1 MDEAER
7 LRYLPKLKDIPPG
20 VKESIEKP
28 FPGSRRLRCMVDG
41 VEVDPTGMFD
51 VRGRT
56 NYEKLT
62 GDAGGKRKQLSGGI
76 SYTDVEDIA

>member
-1 MDEAER
+1 MDEVER

-20 VKESIEKP
+20 VKVSIEKP

-51 VRGRT
+51 ARRRT
-56 NYEKLT
+56 NYEKMSDEIKGRGRGL
-62 GDAGGKRKQLSGGI
+62 I
-76 SYTDVEDIA
+76 